1 MAEPTLTR
9 RGVLVA
15 AGASLAGCAGTE
27 RTTPVQS
34 GTNETDTAAESTP
47 DSATPESPYTRVYRE
62 TIDGVV
68 LVQPSRGQGTG
79 FAYDSS
85 HVVTNAHVVG
95 TESEAEIRFQTG
107 EWTTGTVVGTD
118 PHSDLAVLDVGSLP
132 TGVEPLSLAAGQPAI
147 GQEVVAIGNPYDL
160 NGTVT
165 TGIVS
170 GVNRAIPAQTGFT
183 IPDAIQTD
191 AAVNPGNSGGP
202 LVALDG
208 DVVAVINSG
217 GGDNIAFGIS
227 AALTARVVPSII
239 ETGAYDHAYLGVS
252 LAPVTPTIAAAN
264 DLSEPRG
271 LLVVDTVAGGPSDG
285 ILQPSTDTERADG
298 RQVPTGGD
306 VVTAID
312 DEPVQTT
319 EDLGSHLALQKRPG
333 ETTTLR
339 VRRDGESTTVVVR
352 LGVRPTR

>member
-132 TGVEPLSLAAGQPAI
+132 TGVEPLSLADGQPEI

-285 ILQPSTDTERADG
+285 ILQPSTDTERVDG

>member
-132 TGVEPLSLAAGQPAI
+132 TGVEPLSLADGQPEI

-285 ILQPSTDTERADG
+285 ILQPSTDTERVDG

-306 VVTAID
+306 VITAID

>member
-34 GTNETDTAAESTP
+34 GANETDTAAESTP

-132 TGVEPLSLAAGQPAI
+132 TGVEPLSLADGQPEI

-285 ILQPSTDTERADG
+285 ILQPSTDTERVDG

>member
-285 ILQPSTDTERADG
+285 ILQPSTDTERVDG

>member
-47 DSATPESPYTRVYRE
+47 DSATPESPYTRVYQE

-132 TGVEPLSLAAGQPAI
+132 TGVEPLSLADGQPAI

-285 ILQPSTDTERADG
+285 ILQPSTDTERVDG

>member
-34 GTNETDTAAESTP
+34 GANKTDTAAESTP

-132 TGVEPLSLAAGQPAI
+132 TGVEPLSLADGQPAI

-285 ILQPSTDTERADG
+285 ILQPSTDTERVDG

-306 VVTAID
+306 VITAID

>member
-1 MAEPTLTR
+1 MVEPTLTR

-15 AGASLAGCAGTE
+15 AGASLAGCAGTD
-27 RTTPVQS
+27 RTTPAQS
-34 GTNETDTAAESTP
+34 GTNESDTAAESTP
-47 DSATPESPYTRVYRE
+47 DSTTPESPYTRVYRE

-68 LVQPSRGQGTG
+68 LVQPPRGQGTG
-79 FAYDSS
+79 FAYDAS

-132 TGVEPLSLAAGQPAI
+132 AGVEPLSLADGQPAI

-227 AALTARVVPSII
+227 AALTERVVPSIV
-239 ETGAYDHAYLGVS
+239 ETGTYDHAYLGVS

-285 ILQPSTDTERADG
+285 ILQPSTDTELIDG
-298 RQVPTGGD
+298 RQVPVGGD

-319 EDLGSHLALQKRPG
+319 EDLGSHLALQTRPG
-333 ETTTLR
+333 ATATLR
-339 VRRDGESTTVVVR
+339 VRRDGESTTAVVR

>member
-34 GTNETDTAAESTP
+34 GANKTDTAAESTP

-68 LVQPSRGQGTG
+68 LVQPSQGQGTG

-132 TGVEPLSLAAGQPAI
+132 TGVEPLSLADGQPAI

-285 ILQPSTDTERADG
+285 ILQPSTDTERVDG

-306 VVTAID
+306 VITAID

-333 ETTTLR
+333 ATTTLR

>member
-9 RGVLVA
+9 RGVLAA

-68 LVQPSRGQGTG
+68 LVQPSQGQGTG

-132 TGVEPLSLAAGQPAI
+132 TGVEPLSLADGQPEI

-285 ILQPSTDTERADG
+285 ILQPSTDTELIDG
-298 RQVPTGGD
+298 RQVPAGGD